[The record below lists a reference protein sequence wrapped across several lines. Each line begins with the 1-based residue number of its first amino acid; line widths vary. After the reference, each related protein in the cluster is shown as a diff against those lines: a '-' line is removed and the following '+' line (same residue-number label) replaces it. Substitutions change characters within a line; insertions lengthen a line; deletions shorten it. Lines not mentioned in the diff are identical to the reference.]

1 MSSSGCSSGIMAPCG
16 LSISLDGDGDD
27 ENECTTPRVYF
38 KQKLPVATVPELES
52 VAFAQPPSPTAPT
65 ASTPSSPKHR
75 GRRSRAST
83 TSFDWFGRRAN
94 TKNSVFGSAFI
105 NLGGVGGPKAAQKQL
120 NGWTLRLSAQF
131 EEDEEE
137 EEVKSP
143 VNASGLLL
151 PAAMTT
157 KEIEADG
164 HKCIWNRTF
173 CVDIPET
180 TLPMSLRVDLHARVD
195 GQLVRVASARIPA
208 SELFGTTTG
217 GMMRSVELHRFA
229 PDQIAL
235 EQAYLLGVQA
245 GGQPLESML
254 QHSPLS
260 RRDDPRP
267 ADGGG
272 GTTPQ
277 SKTLARR
284 LSTQMS
290 GFGVASSPTAGSGS
304 PFWACAA
311 LPGVIEVGVAAATDP
326 KRILPVEVGCW
337 LWSGYV

>member
-1 MSSSGCSSGIMAPCG
+1 MAPCG
-16 LSISLDGDGDD
+16 LSISLDGDGGDD

-52 VAFAQPPSPTAPT
+52 VQFEQLPSPMAPT
-65 ASTPSSPKHR
+65 ASTLSAPTHR

-83 TSFDWFGRRAN
+83 TSFDWFGRLAN
-94 TKNSVFGSAFI
+94 TKNSVVGSAFI

-131 EEDEEE
+131 EEDDEE

-173 CVDIPET
+173 RVDIPET

-195 GQLVRVASARIPA
+195 GQLVRVASARIPV

-245 GGQPLESML
+245 GGKPLESML
-254 QHSPLS
+254 QQSPLS
-260 RRDDPRP
+260 RRDGPRP

-272 GTTPQ
+272 PS
-277 SKTLARR
+277 SKTLTRR

-290 GFGVASSPTAGSGS
+290 AFGVASSPTSGSGS
-304 PFWACAA
+304 QFWACAA